1 MLTSCPFALNLSIVT
16 TMCVYVCIPL
26 SSHGATA
33 NSAAF
38 AALDKVKVDVK
49 ELFLHRYCVHVRYGF
64 TNTLY
69 MTLLYTYMLHELCHC
84 QCSVHMNNHV
94 HSAPQE
100 HIERER
106 KDSEHRKNTQNI
118 HNITT
123 IRKPH
128 GLEKWGGIKMVVQ

>member
-1 MLTSCPFALNLSIVT
+1 MFHNMENKEEGCRDSFWHGV
-16 TMCVYVCIPL
+16 PL
-26 SSHGATA
+26 H
-33 NSAAF
+33 
-38 AALDKVKVDVK
+38 LDPRQMD
-49 ELFLHRYCVHVRYGF
+49 YAY
-64 TNTLY
+64 
-69 MTLLYTYMLHELCHC
+69 TLLMNEEKTIQGSLACLALSTFHY
-84 QCSVHMNNHV
+84 MNNHV

-123 IRKPH
+123 IHKPH